1 MSRKKTP
8 SQPDPDGNLDQEEAA
23 AENAEATAESETEV
37 AVEGAAGDDVAPE
50 GESDDA
56 GDPAADEASAGDDS
70 ETADESEA
78 GEATAPVAELTS
90 DEEATAPGTIASD
103 DSATAA
109 DEAASEEEAVRAEPA
124 TPLESARPLAA
135 RVRRMR
141 PPRLGAAV
149 PLLAAA
155 GIAGVAA
162 VLWWQFLQG
171 YVSGESN
178 GAAGDDSAAV
188 SPISDGG
195 GVAAD
200 DGEGI
205 EAALRALD
213 ARIAILGEE
222 LTASRAELEVRVDRA
237 EALLED
243 LPARFAA
250 LERRVNAVQ
259 GSTREARESLL
270 REEAEYYLTIA
281 NTELDVA
288 GRWES
293 ASSAL
298 QIADDNL
305 RELANPALRPVRE
318 AIADELIALNSV
330 ERPDIEGIVITLG
343 RLLEQAPDLPL
354 RPGGPNRFA
363 APETGLDDAQ
373 PGLDRLWL
381 GVQNALR
388 SIVSVERREA
398 PVAPVLT
405 AAEQQLARRQLQLE
419 LQLARFAATSG
430 RQEGFASGVV
440 AARAL
445 LERDF
450 DAESVAVE
458 NAVTLLDELVDI
470 DVAPVRPDISGSLR
484 VLRALAAEGD

>member
-8 SQPDPDGNLDQEEAA
+8 SQPDPDGSLEQDEAA
-23 AENAEATAESETEV
+23 AENAEAAAESETEV
-37 AVEGAAGDDVAPE
+37 AGEGAADTKAAAGDDVAPD
-50 GESDDA
+50 GESGDA
-56 GDPAADEASAGDDS
+56 GDPVADEASAGDDS

-78 GEATAPVAELTS
+78 GEATAP
-90 DEEATAPGTIASD
+90 GTIASD
-103 DSATAA
+103 DSAAAA
-109 DEAASEEEAVRAEPA
+109 DDDASDEEAVRAEPA
-124 TPLESARPLAA
+124 TPLDAARPLAA
-135 RVRRMR
+135 RVGRLR
-141 PPRLGAAV
+141 PPKLGAAV

-155 GIAGVAA
+155 GIAAVAA

-171 YVSGESN
+171 YVSGEGN
-178 GAAGDDSAAV
+178 GAAGDDSAAI
-188 SPISDGG
+188 SPVSDGD

-205 EAALRALD
+205 EAALRSLD

-270 REEAEYYLTIA
+270 REEAEYYLTVA

-388 SIVSVERREA
+388 SVVSVERREA

-440 AARAL
+440 AARVPC
-445 LERDF
+445 
-450 DAESVAVE
+450 S
-458 NAVTLLDELVDI
+458 NA
-470 DVAPVRPDISGSLR
+470 ISTP
-484 VLRALAAEGD
+484 RAWQSKMPSHCSTNSSTSMSHPSGRISADR